1 LLFISFLAAALRRG
15 KSVFMFC
22 TTRLWLG
29 FRIDATRESTEK
41 EKVVQAYGILRQ
53 GADRNL
59 RTSVFFCGLRAPQS
73 AGADLQVTNSGVPGE
88 TPPIRYRSI
97 IPNEIRV
104 LRVVLLDWIRPSM
117 GPLFS
122 LSRRIPQQAWDE
134 IAGAR
139 DDIAGDPLNF
149 QTQRSQRA
157 LLTVGIVFLFE
168 KACY

>member
-1 LLFISFLAAALRRG
+1 
-15 KSVFMFC
+15 
-22 TTRLWLG
+22 
-29 FRIDATRESTEK
+29 
-41 EKVVQAYGILRQ
+41 
-53 GADRNL
+53 
-59 RTSVFFCGLRAPQS
+59 
-73 AGADLQVTNSGVPGE
+73 
-88 TPPIRYRSI
+88 
-97 IPNEIRV
+97 
-104 LRVVLLDWIRPSM
+104 M